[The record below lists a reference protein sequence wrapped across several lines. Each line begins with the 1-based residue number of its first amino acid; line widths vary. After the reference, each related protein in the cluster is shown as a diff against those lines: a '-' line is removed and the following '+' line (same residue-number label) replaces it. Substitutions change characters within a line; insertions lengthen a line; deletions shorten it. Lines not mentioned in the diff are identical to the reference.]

1 MNNIYMHSFCSDQA
15 VAIDKS
21 LVAGAIDS
29 NPAYVLQ
36 YFVYEGAKC
45 DPSSK
50 IAGSEYD
57 VFIRLMEMA
66 ECFDNENYLF
76 TGNIFITY
84 AAAAYLLERG
94 SFLTGTMCRSQLHHL
109 PNEITPAKPKVGQ
122 KIFFLGKINSLSSCI
137 DRKNLRINLL

>member
-1 MNNIYMHSFCSDQA
+1 MNNIYMHSFCPDQA

-29 NPAYVLQ
+29 NPAYA
-36 YFVYEGAKC
+36 VYERAKC

-84 AAAAYLLERG
+84 AAASYLLERG
-94 SFLTGTMCRSQLHHL
+94 SFLTGTMCRNQLHHL

-122 KIFFLGKINSLSSCI
+122 KIFF
-137 DRKNLRINLL
+137 